1 MPPALLAPGFGAP
14 NPPPPSTSV
23 GAVGSGDTEVDRVA
37 LADEFPEAVAD
48 EFLEGEGPPMVT
60 MMPWVTVVPTVRG
73 GKVVVKMVNE
83 VETWTDD
90 GDGDGCRC
98 RCERCRRRGVRWT
111 DLCCRE
117 P

>member
-1 MPPALLAPGFGAP
+1 
-14 NPPPPSTSV
+14 
-23 GAVGSGDTEVDRVA
+23 VGSGETEVDLVA
-37 LADEFPEAVAD
+37 LAVEFPDVVAD
-48 EFLEGEGPPMVT
+48 EFLEGPPMVT

-73 GKVVVKMVNE
+73 EKVVVKVVNE

-90 GDGDGCRC
+90 GDGDCRG
-98 RCERCRRRGVRWT
+98 RCEHCRRRRVRWT